1 MEEVD
6 MKSVLNRR
14 RLLQVGGAA
23 AMSVSFPSI
32 VPSVAQGSAVRWA
45 ALAPGF
51 TVLVTEYIRHHELDR
66 ANGFTLGAPTEYSSV
81 PTYYSDFD
89 VGNYDVCIGSW
100 DTFAVRYLGGV
111 PCKYLCTITTAQMIN
126 FMTVEGNGVNGVAD
140 LAGKVVAAPQSTGTY
155 RMARAVMKEFDGF
168 DLEGQ
173 GTVQNV
179 VNPAGSVSVLRA
191 GSAQAGLTWEPNVT
205 NGMSDDPRLKV
216 LYNVGERYTQ
226 ATGETLP
233 YFGVAVRNELLERDP
248 EIGARISKTFADC
261 LSGILGDIEA
271 SVQIVGERTGFPPA
285 VLQEAISSGRLSFEY
300 ASMSEE
306 SERQVVLNA
315 AEFCARN
322 ELLPSVPD
330 EGFFYTG

>member
-1 MEEVD
+1 M
-6 MKSVLNRR
+6 MKPILNRR
-14 RLLQVGGAA
+14 GFLQASGLAVASASIGNI
-23 AMSVSFPSI
+23 MPSM
-32 VPSVAQGSAVRWA
+32 AQGSAVRWA

-66 ANGFTLGAPTEYSSV
+66 ANGFSLGSPTEYTSV

-100 DTFAVRYLGGV
+100 DSFAVRYLGGV

-126 FMTVEGNGVNGVAD
+126 FLTIEGSGVDGVSD
-140 LAGKVVAAPQSTGTY
+140 LVGKVVVAPQSTGTY
-155 RMARAVMKEFDGF
+155 RLARAVVKEFDGI
-168 DLEGQ
+168 DLEGEAS
-173 GTVQNV
+173 VQNV
-179 VNPAGSVSVLRA
+179 VNPAASVSVLRA
-191 GSAQAGLTWEPNVT
+191 GSADAGLTWEPNVT
-205 NGMSDDPRLKV
+205 NGMSEDARLRV
-216 LYNVGERYTQ
+216 LYNVGERYTE
-226 ATGETLP
+226 ATGHTLP

-261 LSGILGDIEA
+261 IAGILGDVEGA
-271 SVQIVGERTGFPPA
+271 VKIVGERTGFPPA
-285 VLQEAISSGRLSFEY
+285 VLQEAIDSGRLSFAY
-300 ASMSEE
+300 SSMAEE
-306 SERQVVLNA
+306 AERQVVLSA